1 MSGLYPYRLNFCLFV
16 IFRCRQANISSIVDS
31 VNDTGEKIVGGIVGT
46 AEQFFGG
53 VIDTGDKFCAFGYKL
68 VSLTQGK
75 NVKILNLR

>member
-1 MSGLYPYRLNFCLFV
+1 LNFCLFY

-31 VNDTGEKIVGGIVGT
+31 VNDTGEKIIGGIVGT

-53 VIDTGDKFCAFGYKL
+53 VIDTGDKFWDFGYKR

-75 NVKILNLR
+75 MLKFEL